1 MFLAHTET
9 IPQALRAL
17 ADMTEGKIADMQAK
31 ADEAFPK
38 PQPLKPFPKKSVFLV
53 PGAGT
58 LSIDHSSS
66 WWDFKDGWGSA
77 KPISSLTSLESRKN
91 ALLEQVAAWE
101 VACANIEEANK
112 PLIENNLLIKHKM
125 AQIMKQ
131 LGIPDS
137 YQERDT
143 NSRARTPKSVTK
155 TAGWICDLSRNIP
168 TTQYTAHKSEA
179 QQMRSRIEDT
189 YRTAYRTIYDQ
200 EQKTQKEKTKV
211 ENETKVAF
219 YKVKY
224 GCDPLA
230 DSTDVLYAVL
240 SKCKYLRLAYYLEQN
255 RNDWTE
261 GYDYAEQGIGGFSV
275 ETEEDKEIEKCIS
288 EIIAEADKGIDG
300 RHFRDCEYNYG
311 VLYAKVDADLYADYE
326 QVKQMTEKT

>member
-9 IPQALRAL
+9 IPQALRTL
-17 ADMTEGKIADMQAK
+17 ADMAEGKIADMQAK
-31 ADEAFPK
+31 ADDAFPK
-38 PQPLKPFPKKSVFLV
+38 PQKLKPFPKKSEFVAEGV
-53 PGAGT
+53 ASIEHSTNWWNYNGAW
-58 LSIDHSSS
+58 SSMQ
-66 WWDFKDGWGSA
+66 
-77 KPISSLTSLESRKN
+77 PITSLTSLESRKK
-91 ALLEQVAAWE
+91 ALLEQVDMWE
-101 VACANIEEANK
+101 SVCGNIEEANK

-143 NSRARTPKSVTK
+143 SSRARTPKHVTK

-168 TTQYTAHKSEA
+168 TSQYTGTYKSEA

-200 EQKTQKEKTKV
+200 DQKATKEKTKV

-230 DSTDVLYAVL
+230 DATDVLYAVL

-255 RNDWTE
+255 RNDWSE
-261 GYDYAEQGIGGFSV
+261 GYDYAEQGIDGFSV
-275 ETEEDKEIEKCIS
+275 ETEEDKEIEQCIS
-288 EIIAEADKGIDG
+288 AIIADDAGVDG
-300 RHFRDCEYNYG
+300 RYFRDCEYNYG
-311 VLYAKVDADLYADYE
+311 VLYAKVDADLFADYE
-326 QVKQMTEKT
+326 QVKQMTETT